1 MKAIKEFTG
10 TDISFMV
17 GIIMVVSLLVTG
29 FIVK

>member
-1 MKAIKEFTG
+1 MKNIKSFTG

>member
-1 MKAIKEFTG
+1 MKTIKEFTG
-10 TDISFMV
+10 ADISFMV

>member
-10 TDISFMV
+10 ADISFMV